1 MAANPGRDVVV
12 AELHRAG
19 VRDHMLVNGGKHQ
32 QVHWRVNG
40 SEPRHITIP
49 TSPSDR
55 RWEQNL
61 KHEVRK
67 ILREDG
73 LLVGSVP
80 AEKLHP
86 KPPDR
91 LSRLEQAVRSLEQR
105 IANLE
110 ANGVQ
115 ADSCTQGSACSV

>member
-1 MAANPGRDVVV
+1 
-12 AELHRAG
+12 
-19 VRDHMLVNGGKHQ
+19 MLVNGGKHQ

-55 RWEQNL
+55 RWEKNL

-67 ILREDG
+67 ILRGDG
-73 LLVGSVP
+73 LLVDQVP
-80 AEKLHP
+80 TEKPKP

-91 LSRLEQAVRSLEQR
+91 LTQLEQTVRSLDQR
-105 IANLE
+105 IAKLE
-110 ANGVQ
+110 SQ
-115 ADSCTQGSACSV
+115 AQLPDRDNPDR

>member
-1 MAANPGRDVVV
+1 VSANPGRDVVV

-19 VRDHMLVNGGKHQ
+19 VSDHMLVNGGKHQ

-55 RWEQNL
+55 RWEKNL

-67 ILREDG
+67 ILRGDG
-73 LLVGSVP
+73 LLVDQVP
-80 AEKLHP
+80 TEKPKP

-91 LSRLEQAVRSLEQR
+91 LTQLEQTVRSLDQR
-105 IANLE
+105 IAKLE
-110 ANGVQ
+110 SQ
-115 ADSCTQGSACSV
+115 AQLPDRDNPDR